1 MAYGGKPF
9 LKQYHHHTAIK
20 ANDNHR
26 DVMNWFKNKDD
37 PTVNK
42 LFFDSNLCHDWVGIH
57 GSTMIIFRSKGIK
70 VGNPGLCR

>member
-1 MAYGGKPF
+1 VEAHGLWGKPF

-42 LFFDSNLCHDWVGIH
+42 LLFDSNLCHD
-57 GSTMIIFRSKGIK
+57 RA
-70 VGNPGLCR
+70 P